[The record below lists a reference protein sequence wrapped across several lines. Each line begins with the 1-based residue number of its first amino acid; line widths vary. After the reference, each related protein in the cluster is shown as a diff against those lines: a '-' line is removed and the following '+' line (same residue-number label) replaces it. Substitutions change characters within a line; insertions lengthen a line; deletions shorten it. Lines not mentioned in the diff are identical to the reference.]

1 MSGNVLKQRASS
13 HISIAEQI
21 TEGSISIK
29 SVEEFKSILKI
40 FPNDPALHK
49 AYSAL
54 LIKQKHPGEAAKSYD
69 KAARLFIDAG
79 KILQAIDSK
88 LLQWRIKSP
97 SPREARSFYTTLHGG
112 TYYESPLKSFFQRL
126 TYQEMVAFVS
136 KLARITAT
144 PGKMVK
150 RTGQQEKDLFFVVS
164 GSLRETVFRPL
175 RKQDD
180 TLFRKRASDLNENH
194 FFGDVYPFKDKA
206 ASRSYIETT
215 TRTELLRI
223 AKSNL
228 IKICKLYPN
237 IELGL
242 IDLYKI
248 RKQSGNGKV
257 RSSVRKIGRHQLPLR
272 INLHIFTDANQKEP
286 LILDGYSRDI
296 SIGGLCVILDGK
308 YKSISSIYETVKTAK
323 IEMSLPDEELALKV
337 AGDIVWSREF
347 NWKKKKIVALGFR
360 FKKMSP
366 KFQGMFFMMADS
378 ICYNGG

>member
-1 MSGNVLKQRASS
+1 MSGKAIKQNASS

-21 TEGSISIK
+21 IEGSISIK
-29 SVEEFKSILKI
+29 SIEEFKSILKI

-54 LIKQKHPGEAAKSYD
+54 LIKEDHAAEAAKSYD
-69 KAARLFIDAG
+69 KATRLFIDAG

-97 SPREARSFYTTLHGG
+97 SPAEARGFYTTLHGG
-112 TYYESPLKSFFQRL
+112 RYHESPLKSFFQRL
-126 TYQEMVAFVS
+126 TYPEMFAFVS
-136 KLARITAT
+136 KLARVTAI

-150 RTGQQEKDLFFVVS
+150 KTGEQEKDLFFIVS
-164 GSLRETVFRPL
+164 GNLKETVFRPL

-206 ASRSYIETT
+206 ASSSYIETT

-223 AKSNL
+223 TKSIL
-228 IKICKLYPN
+228 MKICKKYPTV
-237 IELGL
+237 ELGL
-242 IDLYKI
+242 IDRYKV
-248 RKQSGNGKV
+248 RKQAGNGDG
-257 RSSVRKIGRHQLPLR
+257 RSSVRKISRHQLPLK
-272 INLHIFTDANQKEP
+272 INLHIFTDTNQKEP

-308 YKSISSIYETVKTAK
+308 YKSISAVYKNVKTAK
-323 IEMSLPDEELALKV
+323 IEFYD
-337 AGDIVWSREF
+337 
-347 NWKKKKIVALGFR
+347 
-360 FKKMSP
+360 
-366 KFQGMFFMMADS
+366 
-378 ICYNGG
+378 GGQYL